1 MTADIPRLPKPP
13 TAEAAAAL
21 EKLARAVLASED
33 SGRRVP
39 CSGRPEWISDD
50 RDTLADCAA
59 ACQHCPVVA
68 RCRHAARVLKPTAG
82 CWAGHDYT
90 RPSQQPRPERWLADY
105 LQARGP
111 SPSDAIRA
119 DAATQIG
126 ASKHVLRT
134 AAAELGIVRDRVG
147 TRTWWRL
154 PHQPSSAP
162 SSENW
167 VAQYLTEH
175 GPTRSATVLAAASA
189 ALGLH
194 KSTTRAAA
202 KRAGVVV
209 ERTGNTTL
217 WSLPADADNEGR
229 PHE

>member
-1 MTADIPRLPKPP
+1 MTADTPRLPKPP

-33 SGRRVP
+33 AGRRVP
-39 CSGRPEWISDD
+39 CSGRREWISDD
-50 RDTLADCAA
+50 RDTLAACAA
-59 ACQHCPVVA
+59 ACQHCPVIE
-68 RCRHAARVLKPTAG
+68 RCREAARVLKPTAG

-111 SPSDAIRA
+111 SPSDDIRA
-119 DAATQIG
+119 AAATQIG
-126 ASKHVLRT
+126 ARKHVLRT
-134 AAAELGIVRDRVG
+134 AAAALGIVFDRVA

-167 VAQYLTEH
+167 IANYLLEH
-175 GPTRSATVLAAASA
+175 GPTSSATVRAAARA
-189 ALGLH
+189 ALNLH
-194 KSTTRAAA
+194 KSSITAAA
-202 KRAGVVV
+202 ARAGVVV
-209 ERTGNTTL
+209 ERNGPTTI
-217 WSLPADADNEGR
+217 WSLPAHRKDDEG
-229 PHE
+229 